1 MASKKRNDRPAR
13 CVLAALLASV
23 AAADLARGA
32 AAAGLPIVTCE
43 AGVVETPAGTA
54 ARETLAVAIAAA
66 CGLRLVRHAD
76 VPGTITMTGRPLPRS
91 NAIERVLAGT
101 SYQLH
106 LPAAAGDGRGT
117 LWIFGRGD
125 AIPADAA
132 LLFETTLLQGEF
144 GHRRDAVR
152 QLRRIANDD
161 AVRLLSLALA
171 DPDARIRDATEE
183 ALAAIGSDEA
193 LAALA
198 SAAAHG
204 DAASRA
210 DALVA
215 LSTADGLVPPGLLAK
230 ALADPD
236 PRVRA
241 TTVHALGN
249 VDAPG
254 SRQLLRRALED
265 PEETVR
271 EAALDVL
278 AELDDDA
285 AFHAL
290 FPAD

>member
-1 MASKKRNDRPAR
+1 M
-13 CVLAALLASV
+13 LAALLAST
-23 AAADLARGA
+23 AAGLAPGT
-32 AAAGLPIVTCE
+32 AAAGSPIVTCE
-43 AGVVETPAGTA
+43 ADVVATPAVTA
-54 ARETLAVAIAAA
+54 ARETLAVAIARA
-66 CGLRLVRHAD
+66 CKLRLVRHAD
-76 VPGTITMTGRPLPRS
+76 VPGTITMTGRPLPLS
-91 NAIERVLAGT
+91 NAIERVLAGA

-106 LPAAAGDGRGT
+106 LPAAAGDGHGT

-125 AIPADAA
+125 AIPVDAA
-132 LLFETTLLQGEF
+132 LLIETTLLQGEF
-144 GHRRDAVR
+144 SRRRDAVR

-171 DPDARIRDATEE
+171 DPDARIRDAAEE
-183 ALAAIGSDEA
+183 ALAAIGSKEA
-193 LAALA
+193 LAVLA

-215 LSTADGLVPPGLLAK
+215 LSTADGMLAPGLLAQ
-230 ALADPD
+230 ALEDPD

-254 SRQLLRRALED
+254 SRQLLRQALAD

-271 EAALDVL
+271 QAALDVL